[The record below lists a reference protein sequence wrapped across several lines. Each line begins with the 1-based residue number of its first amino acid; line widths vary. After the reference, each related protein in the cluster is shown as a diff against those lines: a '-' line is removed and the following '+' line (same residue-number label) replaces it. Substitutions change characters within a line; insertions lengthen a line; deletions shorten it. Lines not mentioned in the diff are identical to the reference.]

1 VAVPLSLPLSPAA
14 SPRPTGVIP
23 YVNHLSAVRP
33 PSLLQAF
40 RTRLLTVGQWCA
52 VLSVF
57 AAPIN
62 KPATNIL
69 LGLSLLCSLAGAEL
83 LPRWRAALREPVVI
97 GFLVWFGV
105 LFASALHAWISRGD
119 PAFRDAAMWGCI
131 YPALIASLL
140 RDSRWRWRALAAFAV
155 AAGLVVVISYLMQ
168 FGLVPQRAIAEVHSS
183 MRNTVFKE
191 YTQQGL
197 ASLILM
203 SMLVAVGLN
212 STDRRWRIAAL
223 AGAALVLLNV
233 VVLIQSRT
241 TYIVLLPLLGYW
253 IYRLVAH
260 RFNGWRTLLI
270 SGGLVILII
279 GTLWSTPSIR
289 ERMLSSVTEEVDG
302 YLIAREATSSGI
314 RLWLWQQT
322 LPIIADAPV
331 LGHGLNQWEPLYL
344 EQMRDI
350 PGSAPFITGHPH
362 QEALLILAE
371 EGAAGLLIFAVLLC
385 CFAGHVNKLRDP
397 QKGIF
402 ASILIIYVAAGL
414 ANGLW
419 SNFTH
424 RHVFVLLMACVPLG
438 SFPWQ
443 GIGRERDPTS

>member
-1 VAVPLSLPLSPAA
+1 M
-14 SPRPTGVIP
+14 
-23 YVNHLSAVRP
+23 NHLSSAQSP
-33 PSLLQAF
+33 PLLLGF

-52 VLSVF
+52 VLTLF

-69 LGLSLLCSLAGAEL
+69 IGLSLLCSLVGADVL
-83 LPRWRAALREPVVI
+83 ARWRAALREPVVI
-97 GFLVWFGV
+97 GFLVWLGV
-105 LFASALHAWISRGD
+105 LFASALNAWIGRGD
-119 PAFRDAAMWGCI
+119 PAFGDAAMWGCI

-140 RDSRWRWRALAAFAV
+140 RDSRWRWRALAAFAA

-168 FGLVPQRAIAEVHSS
+168 FGLVPQRAVAEIQPS

-203 SMLVAVGLN
+203 SMLVAIGL
-212 STDRRWRIAAL
+212 TGPDRRWRIAAL
-223 AGAALVLLNV
+223 AGAAVVLCNV

-253 IYRLVAH
+253 IYRLVSH
-260 RFNGWRTLLI
+260 RLNGWRTLIVSTGLAVVTI
-270 SGGLVILII
+270 SA
-279 GTLWSTPSIR
+279 LWSTPSIR
-289 ERMLSSVTEEVDG
+289 ERMLDSITEEVDG
-302 YLIAREATSSGI
+302 YLLSQEATSSGI

-322 LPIIADAPV
+322 LPMIADAPV
-331 LGHGLNQWEPLYL
+331 FGHGLDQWEPLYL

-350 PGSAPFITGHPH
+350 PGSEPFITGHPH

-371 EGAAGLLIFAVLLC
+371 EGVVGLVLFAALLLAFAAHASRLP
-385 CFAGHVNKLRDP
+385 DP

-402 ASILIIYVAAGL
+402 VSILIIYVAAGL

-424 RHVFVLLMACVPLG
+424 RHVFILLMACIPMG
-438 SFPWQ
+438 NFPWY
-443 GIGRERDPTS
+443 GLARERESTS

>member
-1 VAVPLSLPLSPAA
+1 M
-14 SPRPTGVIP
+14 IH
-23 YVNHLSAVRP
+23 YVNHLTAVQSP
-33 PSLLQAF
+33 PLLYAF
-40 RTRLLTVGQWCA
+40 RARLLTIGQWCA
-52 VLSVF
+52 VLSLF

-69 LGLSLLCSLAGAEL
+69 IGLSLLCSLAGTDL
-83 LPRWRAALREPVVI
+83 LARWRAAWREPVVI
-97 GFLVWFGV
+97 GFLVWFAV
-105 LFASALHAWISRGD
+105 LLASALHATLSTG
-119 PAFRDAAMWGCI
+119 ASVFSEASLWGCL

-168 FGLVPQRAIAEVHSS
+168 FGLVPQRAVAEIQPS

-203 SMLVAVGLN
+203 SMLVATAM
-212 STDRRWRIAAL
+212 SSPSRRWRNVALLAAAVVL
-223 AGAALVLLNV
+223 ANV
-233 VVLIQSRT
+233 VLLIQSRT

-270 SGGLVILII
+270 SGGLILVTISA
-279 GTLWSTPSIR
+279 LWSTPSIR
-289 ERMLSSVTEEVDG
+289 ERMLSSISEEVDS
-302 YLIAREATSSGI
+302 YLITQEPTSSGI

-331 LGHGLNQWEPLYL
+331 FGHGLNQWEPLYL

-371 EGAAGLLIFAVLLC
+371 EGTAGLLVFAGLLLGFAV
-385 CFAGHVNKLRDP
+385 HTRKLPDP

-424 RHVFVLLMACVPLG
+424 RHVFVLLLACIPLG
-438 SFPWQ
+438 SFPWY
-443 GIGRERDPTS
+443 GAGKEREPTS

>member
-1 VAVPLSLPLSPAA
+1 M
-14 SPRPTGVIP
+14 IP
-23 YVNHLSAVRP
+23 YVNHLSSVQSLP
-33 PSLLQAF
+33 LLQGL

-52 VLSVF
+52 VFTLF

-69 LGLSLLCSLAGAEL
+69 IGLSLLCSLAGADVL
-83 LPRWRAALREPVVI
+83 ARWRAALREPVVI
-97 GFLVWFGV
+97 GFLVWLGV
-105 LFASALHAWISRGD
+105 LFASALHAWIDKAPPTFG
-119 PAFRDAAMWGCI
+119 DAAMWGCV

-140 RDSRWRWRALAAFAV
+140 RDSRWRWRALAAFAA

-168 FGLVPQRAIAEVHSS
+168 FGLVPQREVAEIQDS

-203 SMLVAVGLN
+203 SMLVAVGL
-212 STDRRWRIAAL
+212 SSPGRRWRIAAL
-223 AGAALVLLNV
+223 LGAVIVLCNAVL
-233 VVLIQSRT
+233 LIQSRT

-253 IYRLVAH
+253 IYRGVSH
-260 RFNGWRTLLI
+260 RLSGWRMLI
-270 SGGLVILII
+270 VSAVLAVVTISA
-279 GTLWSTPSIR
+279 LWSTPSIR
-289 ERMLSSVTEEVDG
+289 ERMISSISEEIDG
-302 YLIAREATSSGI
+302 YLVSQEATSSGI

-322 LPIIADAPV
+322 LPMIADAPV
-331 LGHGLNQWEPLYL
+331 FGHGLNQWEPLYL

-350 PGSAPFITGHPH
+350 PGSEPFITGHPH

-371 EGAAGLLIFAVLLC
+371 EGVLGLLLFTALLLAFA
-385 CFAGHVNKLRDP
+385 AHTSKLRDP

-414 ANGLW
+414 VNGLW

-424 RHVFVLLMACVPLG
+424 RHVFILLMACIPMG
-438 SFPWQ
+438 SFPWY
-443 GIGRERDPTS
+443 GLARERESTS

>member
-1 VAVPLSLPLSPAA
+1 M
-14 SPRPTGVIP
+14 IP
-23 YVNHLSAVRP
+23 YVNHLSSVQSH
-33 PSLLQAF
+33 SLLQGL

-52 VLSVF
+52 VLTLF

-69 LGLSLLCSLAGAEL
+69 IGLSLLCSLAGTEVLA
-83 LPRWRAALREPVVI
+83 RWRAALREPVVI

-105 LFASALHAWISRGD
+105 LFASALHAWLGRGD
-119 PAFRDAAMWGCI
+119 PAFRDTAIWGCV

-140 RDSRWRWRALAAFAV
+140 RDSRWRWRALAAFAA

-168 FGLVPQRAIAEVHSS
+168 FGLVPQREVAEIQAS

-212 STDRRWRIAAL
+212 SPDRRWRITALLGAAIVLCNAAL
-223 AGAALVLLNV
+223 
-233 VVLIQSRT
+233 LIQSRT
-241 TYIVLLPLLGYW
+241 TYIVLLPLIGYW
-253 IYRLVAH
+253 IYRLVSH
-260 RFNGWRTLLI
+260 WLSGWRMLI
-270 SGGLVILII
+270 VSAGLAVVTISA
-279 GTLWSTPSIR
+279 LWSTPSIR
-289 ERMLSSVTEEVDG
+289 ERMISSISEEVDG
-302 YLIAREATSSGI
+302 YLVSQEATSSGI

-322 LPIIADAPV
+322 LPMIADAPV
-331 LGHGLNQWEPLYL
+331 FGHGLNQWEPLYL
-344 EQMRDI
+344 EQMRSI
-350 PGSAPFITGHPH
+350 PGSEPFITGHPH

-371 EGAAGLLIFAVLLC
+371 EGVVGLLLFATLLLA
-385 CFAGHVNKLRDP
+385 FAAHTSKLPDP

-424 RHVFVLLMACVPLG
+424 RHVFILLMACIPMGSVPWYG
-438 SFPWQ
+438 PA
-443 GIGRERDPTS
+443 RERESSS